1 MPWQDLL
8 VEGRFA
14 FHSVESVGQ
23 VPAQLLVIGYQS
35 RFHYIVFFNDFIRKS
50 QKQRFA
56 NISLLAV

>member
-1 MPWQDLL
+1 

-14 FHSVESVGQ
+14 FHCIESVGQ

-35 RFHYIVFFNDFIRKS
+35 RFHYITFYNDFIRKS

-56 NISLLAV
+56 NISLLAI